1 MGDACF
7 FSLRWVLTGIA
18 PRTVDSWYL
27 VPRSCFRPLA
37 DAARPPYRL
46 HFGRERGNGTKETM
60 VARHGPPTHTWKAPA
75 LVGSG
80 YTLGFYGDRGWCV
93 PCRDLITAAAFF
105 FCSLP
110 KEMIVDVLVAQ
121 LPVLLLYELL
131 IAPTILFPKNSEA
144 FGVLG

>member
-1 MGDACF
+1 MEIGDGAF
-7 FSLRWVLTGIA
+7 RAETWMVRS
-18 PRTVDSWYL
+18 
-27 VPRSCFRPLA
+27 VPRL
-37 DAARPPYRL
+37 D
-46 HFGRERGNGTKETM
+46 N
-60 VARHGPPTHTWKAPA
+60 
-75 LVGSG
+75 
-80 YTLGFYGDRGWCV
+80 
-93 PCRDLITAAAFF
+93 CRRVF